1 MATQEILQYFR
12 SKEPRFADV
21 PDDQLIY
28 FVGSKKKAFLQDEEF
43 KKSYQDVLR
52 GQMEVFQ
59 TPEGRQQVATEAG
72 VEDLTTTE
80 KAISS
85 FQAGAKML
93 ASNLALTG
101 ARVSDRV
108 RSSSFGGFLARTPG
122 IGDFINVFTIDAPEA
137 VAETMA
143 EEAKQVREVRD
154 VLPPTQLQSIVNI
167 VAEAAPSVGP
177 ALVAGP
183 IGGLPATVGAAAVT
197 SYGAVLS
204 DAEQDLRDR
213 GYSESDVRDFAHAEA
228 TVAGLAT
235 GLITG
240 GFNKFAPGVEKL
252 AARAF
257 RNPATVVTQ
266 SGQTA
271 GQFKGF
277 IVDTLKGFGSEAS
290 EEALDETAQS
300 LLEMYVRN
308 PEMSA
313 LEVVKRAGVAGLAG
327 GVLGGGAAAVTSI
340 STPSTTPQTDA
351 AVQEAEPIP
360 VAREEADVITGGRT
374 EEEILATAPELPPE
388 LQIRQQEL
396 EARRQEVES
405 TRAEL
410 LEVATRATSEVS
422 AEAIQEAQ
430 DLDLEVEGL
439 ESEVSQLQSQA
450 EAEPSAEA
458 TLALETKQKELDSKR
473 QQVEARRSELLE
485 GVTRTTSDRVSTLIQ
500 EAQDLDLELD
510 ALTTE
515 VQQLQTQAEAEPTT
529 EATAA
534 LESKQQ
540 ELETKRQQVQS
551 KEVELVDVAKQASEQ
566 NLKED
571 NPSLLE
577 TPTSELE
584 TDIKP
589 NTDSIVSLGVV
600 GGPMGPAT
608 LLPDG
613 KRLKFNPE
621 ELVQSWPGRLIQK
634 FRQVLTDGTTAPSE
648 FVEIKGKSK
657 ARRDSFVKLSK
668 RYADNIN
675 TLANAKAKADGVSKD
690 DVLAQANQ
698 YLLGK
703 KAQMKREDMNLLTD
717 KMIDE
722 LKKARNLIDALS
734 TRVLDFGFLEGNLA
748 KSIKQNL
755 GSYLLRSYKVF
766 DPAMDW
772 AKNVPFE
779 VKERAIEYLTREI
792 KRKEGR
798 PDQESLS
805 REEASMI
812 VEEILTKPDQTT
824 EWILGKTNVGGI
836 PVSSFLKRK
845 QIPKEIRDL
854 MGEIRDPLQNIV
866 KSTHRVADIVVA
878 FEAQEAIAEL
888 GLEVGLFSKEKTKDK
903 LFKLFEDTDSKLA
916 VKYPSLGGLYASK
929 PVVEAMQEFYGA
941 KGNSH
946 VALKT
951 LFSGLAKATSVGKFS
966 QVILNIQDSFMVN
979 LLGAAMVEFANGR
992 ISIMPNLTTKA
1003 ASGLATNVWRKF
1015 KGDQTRATTK
1025 TPTTEELEQIA
1036 SQTGKQFI
1044 ENWNQ
1049 YLNDPVLTE
1058 TLTSQYGA
1066 LDENIVVKDLIGA
1079 WVTEEQ
1085 VGRLSTLDKLAFRA
1099 MPEWVRRK
1107 VFGKLGN
1114 IYSWPDNA
1122 MKVNAFF
1129 QEALDYANAYPDRSM
1144 RDIFRTA
1151 GDIARATT
1159 PVYSK
1164 VPRGLKQLNL
1174 VGVIPTYISFIYEM
1188 HRNVFNSIIIA
1199 KNEINS
1205 SNAKIK
1211 AKGAK
1216 RMVFSLGV
1224 LALSAKGMEGIIDL
1238 VRNYFTDS
1246 DELDEQGQKDLEW
1259 LMAPW
1264 DRPQQNG
1271 VLNFKAGEEFT
1282 YANLSYQV
1290 PQAVLTAPFV
1300 AAFKGED
1307 GADAFNKWFAT
1318 LMNTWFGGSV
1328 LPSTLGEVYYNKKD
1342 GGGEIYNES
1351 LPLLER
1357 VPSSLEHIAKNVF
1370 MPGFIRKIDRMQ
1382 KAWDES
1388 ENSYGRVYS
1397 MGEETMRL
1405 FSLRPTT
1412 YNIPEASRFRMQ
1424 QFNRDYS
1431 TASRFTSRVKAE
1443 KLTPEEAKEQQA
1455 KEDELINKVKDD
1467 YAKFIQ
1473 AMLRLGVPKATLR
1486 KNERDLFKAES
1497 GERRS
1502 SLYKDLRSTSA
1513 PFLR

>member
-1 MATQEILQYFR
+1 MSTAKILQFFR
-12 SKEPRFADV
+12 DQEPRFSDE
-21 PDDQLIY
+21 PDEKLIN
-28 FVGSKKKAFLQDEEF
+28 FIGSTQKAFLQDEEF

-52 GQMEVFQ
+52 GQMEATQ
-59 TPEGRQQVATEAG
+59 TPEGRQKVITESG
-72 VEDLTTTE
+72 LEDLTLREDVAVSAETALKSGIKGALDVFASVPKSIALGASEIDKLRGKDTPPEEFVTYQLGELIREAAEE
-80 KAISS
+80 KFPIDE
-85 FQAGAKML
+85 QARETWSAKIGQGL
-93 ASNLALTG
+93 GSAA
-101 ARVSDRV
+101 A
-108 RSSSFGGFLARTPG
+108 FLAGGALGKAAGVPG
-122 IGDFINVFTIDAPEA
+122 TSIALLGSSATANEFYEDAKRSGASEETASKAAMWGAGVGLTEIVPLYKILDKIPGSKA
-137 VAETMA
+137 VGFKKTLLDAAVSGA
-143 EEAKQVREVRD
+143 EEIAQEN
-154 VLPPTQLQSIVNI
+154 LQSAVQNI
-167 VAEAAPSVGP
+167 TAQKLGYDP
-177 ALVAGP
+177 
-183 IGGLPATVGAAAVT
+183 
-197 SYGAVLS
+197 
-204 DAEQDLRDR
+204 DR
-213 GYSESDVRDFAHAEA
+213 GTFEGFEEA
-228 TVAGLAT
+228 TVVGGTT
-235 GLITG
+235 G
-240 GFNKFAPGVEKL
+240 
-252 AARAF
+252 
-257 RNPATVVTQ
+257 
-266 SGQTA
+266 
-271 GQFKGF
+271 
-277 IVDTLKGFGSEAS
+277 
-290 EEALDETAQS
+290 ALLS
-300 LLEMYVRN
+300 LLA
-308 PEMSA
+308 SA
-313 LEVVKRAGVAGLAG
+313 FG
-327 GVLGGGAAAVTSI
+327 GRYRGRVQPKAEET
-340 STPSTTPQTDA
+340 TTPQTDA
-351 AVQEAEPIP
+351 AVQEAGPVP
-360 VAREEADVITGGRT
+360 VATEPADVITGGRT
-374 EEEILATAPELPPE
+374 MEEVLATAPELPAE

-634 FRQVLTDGTTAPSE
+634 FRKLATDGTTAPSE
-648 FVEIKGKSK
+648 FVEIKAKSK

-690 DVLAQANQ
+690 DILTQANQ
-698 YLLGK
+698 YLLGR

-717 KMIDE
+717 EMIDE

-755 GSYLLRSYKVF
+755 GSYLLRSYRVF

-824 EWILGKTNVGGI
+824 EWILGKTTVGGI

-929 PVVEAMQEFYGA
+929 PVVEAMREFYGA

-1049 YLNDPVLTE
+1049 YLNNPVLTE

-1066 LDENIVVKDLIGA
+1066 LDENIVVRDLIGA

-1085 VGRLSTLDKLAFRA
+1085 VQQLANLDKKGFKQL
-1099 MPEWVRRK
+1099 PQWVRLK
-1107 VFGKLGN
+1107 VFSPLGN
-1114 IYSWPDNA
+1114 VYSWPDNA

-1174 VGVIPTYISFIYEM
+1174 VGIIPTYISFIYEM

-1199 KNEINS
+1199 KDEINS

-1300 AAFKGED
+1300 AASKGED
-1307 GADAFNKWFAT
+1307 GADAFNEGFAT
-1318 LMNTWFGGSV
+1318 MMNTWFGGSV

-1357 VPSSLEHIAKNVF
+1357 VPSSLEHISKNVF
-1370 MPGFIRKIDRMQ
+1370 MPGFIRKMDRMQ

-1473 AMLRLGVPKATLR
+1473 AMVRLGVPKSTLR

>member
-52 GQMEVFQ
+52 GQMEATQ
-59 TPEGRQQVATEAG
+59 TPEGRRQIATEAG
-72 VEDLTTTE
+72 IDDFTTTE
-80 KAISS
+80 QAVSS
-85 FQAGAKML
+85 FIAGSKML
-93 ASNLALTG
+93 ASNLALAG
-101 ARVSDRV
+101 SRAAERAKR
-108 RSSSFGGFLARTPG
+108 SSFGGFLYRTPG
-122 IGDFINVFTIDAPEA
+122 IGDLLEA
-137 VAETMA
+137 ADIETRAEGVSKVMA
-143 EEAKQVREVRD
+143 EEAKSYKEVPEFASD
-154 VLPPTQLQSIVNI
+154 TKFQSVVNI

-183 IGGLPATVGAAAVT
+183 IGGLPATVGAAAIT

-204 DAEQDLRDR
+204 DAEQELRDR
-213 GYSESDVRDFAHAEA
+213 GYSEQDVRDFAHAEA

-240 GFNKFAPGVEKL
+240 GFNKFAPGLEKL

-257 RNPATVVTQ
+257 RDPSTVVTQ
-266 SGQTA
+266 SGQTV

-277 IVDTLKGFGSEAS
+277 VVDTLKGFGSEAS

-313 LEVVKRAGVAGLAG
+313 LEVAKRAGIAGLAG
-327 GVLGGGAAAVTSI
+327 GILGGGAAAVTSI
-340 STPSTTPQTDA
+340 ATPSTTPQTDA
-351 AVQEAEPIP
+351 AVQEAGPVP
-360 VAREEADVITGGRT
+360 VATEPADVITGGRT
-374 EEEILATAPELPPE
+374 EEEILATAPELPTVE
-388 LQIRQQEL
+388 QQEL
-396 EARRQEVES
+396 GLEPTPAATEAADVITGGRTEEEVLATAPELP
-405 TRAEL
+405 TAPAAEEQAPQQFEL
-410 LEVATRATSEVS
+410 FPEMDEAQRTVSEKANTV
-422 AEAIQEAQ
+422 IQEAQ
-430 DLDLEVEGL
+430 QLNLELEGL
-439 ESEVSQLQSQA
+439 TNEVN
-450 EAEPSAEA
+450 E
-458 TLALETKQKELDSKR
+458 
-473 QQVEARRSELLE
+473 
-485 GVTRTTSDRVSTLIQ
+485 
-500 EAQDLDLELD
+500 
-510 ALTTE
+510 
-515 VQQLQTQAEAEPTT
+515 LQTQAEAEPTAET
-529 EATAA
+529 TVA
-534 LESKQQ
+534 LESKRQ
-540 ELETKRQQVQS
+540 ELETKRQQVQA
-551 KEVELVDVAKQASEQ
+551 KQTQVLETAKQASEQ
-566 NLKED
+566 NLKSND
-571 NPSLLE
+571 PSLLE

-589 NTDSIVSLGVV
+589 KTDSIVSLGVV

-634 FRQVLTDGTTAPSE
+634 FRQILTDGTTAPSE
-648 FVEIKGKSK
+648 FVEIKAKAK

-690 DVLAQANQ
+690 DILTQANQ
-698 YLLGK
+698 YLLGR

-717 KMIDE
+717 EMIDE

-755 GSYLLRSYKVF
+755 GSYLLRSYRVF

-772 AKNVPFE
+772 SNQVEPE

-903 LFKLFEDTDSKLA
+903 LFKLFEDTDTRLA
-916 VKYPSLGGLYASK
+916 IKYPSLGGLYASK
-929 PVVEAMQEFYGA
+929 PVVEAMEEFYGA

-1015 KGDQTRATTK
+1015 KGDKTRATTK
-1025 TPTTEELEQIA
+1025 TPTAEELEQIA

-1049 YLNDPVLTE
+1049 YLNNPVLTE

-1085 VGRLSTLDKLAFRA
+1085 VQQLANLDKKGFKQL
-1099 MPEWVRRK
+1099 PQWVRLK
-1107 VFGKLGN
+1107 VFSPLGN
-1114 IYSWPDNA
+1114 VYSWPDNA

-1164 VPRGLKQLNL
+1164 VPKGLKQLNL

-1199 KNEINS
+1199 KDEINS

-1271 VLNFKAGEEFT
+1271 VLNFKSGEEFT

-1307 GADAFNKWFAT
+1307 GADAFNEWFAT

-1357 VPSSLEHIAKNVF
+1357 VPSSLEHISKNVF